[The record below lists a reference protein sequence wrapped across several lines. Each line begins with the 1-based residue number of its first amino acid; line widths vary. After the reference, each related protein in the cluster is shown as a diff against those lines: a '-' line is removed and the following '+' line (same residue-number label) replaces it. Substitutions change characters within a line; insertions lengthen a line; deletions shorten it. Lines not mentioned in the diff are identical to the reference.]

1 MSVSATE
8 NDPPR
13 FFVGG
18 EDGEELLDSAR
29 STGYEHFYD
38 HGEEEEE
45 EYDSVC
51 TVGACVYYSVC
62 SLSLFYLE
70 MALDHKSLILKWCSE
85 LGSCSYWGSDLSVM
99 FGSAAHLKSK
109 YTLNFEV
116 DVLDIN
122 TEFQGSWG
130 WCANF
135 ADLIWILG
143 MSLMA

>member
-29 STGYEHFYD
+29 STDYEHFYD

-51 TVGACVYYSVC
+51 TVGACMYYIVC
-62 SLSLFYLE
+62 SLALFYFEVMLNQ
-70 MALDHKSLILKWCSE
+70 KSVILKRCSE
-85 LGSCSYWGSDLSVM
+85 IKKTPIHIQTMIYWLC
-99 FGSAAHLKSK
+99 L
-109 YTLNFEV
+109 E
-116 DVLDIN
+116 
-122 TEFQGSWG
+122 
-130 WCANF
+130 
-135 ADLIWILG
+135 
-143 MSLMA
+143 

>member
-29 STGYEHFYD
+29 STDYEHFYD

-51 TVGACVYYSVC
+51 TVEACVYYSVC
-62 SLSLFYLE
+62 SLALFYFE

-85 LGSCSYWGSDLSVM
+85 LENGSYSANELSVM
-99 FGSAAHLKSK
+99 FGNAAHLRSK

-116 DVLDIN
+116 VVLDLN
-122 TEFQGSWG
+122 TKYQGS
-130 WCANF
+130 
-135 ADLIWILG
+135 
-143 MSLMA
+143 